1 MWARSQG
8 HHTIDRLE
16 KRGLE
21 KRKRSTRTRERH
33 RQNDKHWDCFIGTV
47 SLALFYW
54 HCFNSLA
61 LFDWDCFIGTEPAIS
76 SEPVAEL
83 VTSVG

>member
-1 MWARSQG
+1 MGTKPRTSHHRSPG
-8 HHTIDRLE
+8 GERLRKE
-16 KRGLE
+16 KALDDL
-21 KRKRSTRTRERH
+21 ERH
-33 RQNDKHWDCFIGTV
+33 RQNDKHWDCFTGTV

-76 SEPVAEL
+76 S
-83 VTSVG
+83 